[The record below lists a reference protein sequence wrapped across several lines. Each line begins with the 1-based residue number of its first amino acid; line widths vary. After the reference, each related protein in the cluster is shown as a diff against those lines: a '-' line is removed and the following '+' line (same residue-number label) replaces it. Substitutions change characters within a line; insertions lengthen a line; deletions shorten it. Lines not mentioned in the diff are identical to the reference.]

1 MPGGPTQL
9 PVGIVQQSAQT
20 VGTVAVAL
28 GSNGG
33 LQGRTYITIFN
44 AGGGGNLYAGGSNVT
59 TADGVAFASNATPFT
74 FSTPQGESIYGISNI
89 AGTLVK
95 TIEG

>member
-1 MPGGPTQL
+1 MPAGPTQL
-9 PVGIVQQSAQT
+9 PGGAVQQSAQT
-20 VGTVAVAL
+20 VGTIAVAL

-44 AGGGGNLYAGGSNVT
+44 GGGGGVLFAGGSNVT
-59 TADGVAFASNATPFT
+59 IQDGIAFASNATPFT
-74 FSTPQGESIYGISNI
+74 FNTPQGESIYGISNI